1 MSNYRGMVAT
11 GQTNPSAP
19 KEIYFISIRL
29 IGSSMLQLH
38 HEDSINFN
46 WLSFHTEKLTSP
58 QISF

>member
-1 MSNYRGMVAT
+1 MCNYRGMVAT
-11 GQTNPSAP
+11 RQTNQYAP
-19 KEIYFISIRL
+19 KEIYLISNRL

-38 HEDSINFN
+38 HEDSTNLN